1 MVWYCQRVSL
11 HFCQLLK
18 HVLNIFSVI
27 YIGSSLKL
35 GTGANSD
42 PGKFAHG
49 FISPLSKIL
58 RFAPFPQVPT
68 HVQQQDSLVFTG
80 RWGFFFTIGILH
92 FKCFFLFKWCDSR
105 SLPRQISFFLIFSGI
120 CSLSWPCLSSEFL
133 GGWTEKQKQ
142 SIQKFQEHV
151 RSVASRACQKF
162 QEHVRSVASRACQKF
177 QEHPL
182 NYIRS
187 RVPRPPGF
195 RGPGSRVLPGA
206 L

>member
-1 MVWYCQRVSL
+1 MTIIARGWIKIVGPPMVWYCQRVSL

-80 RWGFFFTIGILH
+80 RQLFFLTIGLLH
-92 FKCFFLFKWCDSR
+92 FKGFLFSNNLIRGRFHAKF
-105 SLPRQISFFLIFSGI
+105 PFF
-120 CSLSWPCLSSEFL
+120 SSSAAFVGHL
-133 GGWTEKQKQ
+133 GQVFHQ
-142 SIQKFQEHV
+142 SV
-151 RSVASRACQKF
+151 SRACQKS
-162 QEHVRSVASRACQKF
+162 E
-177 QEHPL
+177 
-182 NYIRS
+182 
-187 RVPRPPGF
+187 VPRTC
-195 RGPGSRVLPGA
+195 
-206 L
+206 

>member
-80 RWGFFFTIGILH
+80 RRCFFYHWNSAFQRFFFQIMWFELASMPN
-92 FKCFFLFKWCDSR
+92 FLFFSSSAAFVGHLGQVFHQSFSEVEPKSK
-105 SLPRQISFFLIFSGI
+105 SLNISFETRVVFTFEK
-120 CSLSWPCLSSEFL
+120 CSIKSASE
-133 GGWTEKQKQ
+133 
-142 SIQKFQEHV
+142 
-151 RSVASRACQKF
+151 
-162 QEHVRSVASRACQKF
+162 
-177 QEHPL
+177 
-182 NYIRS
+182 
-187 RVPRPPGF
+187 VPRTC
-195 RGPGSRVLPGA
+195 
-206 L
+206 

>member
-1 MVWYCQRVSL
+1 MTIIARGWIKIVGPPMVWYCQRVSL

-80 RWGFFFTIGILH
+80 RRSFFFYHWNSAFQSLFFSNNVIRGRFHAKFH
-92 FKCFFLFKWCDSR
+92 F
-105 SLPRQISFFLIFSGI
+105 FSY
-120 CSLSWPCLSSEFL
+120 
-133 GGWTEKQKQ
+133 
-142 SIQKFQEHV
+142 
-151 RSVASRACQKF
+151 SVAFVGHLGQVFNQRF
-162 QEHVRSVASRACQKF
+162 SVAEPKSKSPNILF
-177 QEHPL
+177 EP
-182 NYIRS
+182 
-187 RVPRPPGF
+187 RVVF
-195 RGPGSRVLPGA
+195 A
-206 L
+206 F